1 VVSGIGHETDF
12 TIADFAADL
21 RAPTP
26 TAAAESVSPSR
37 DGLFDRLAELVE
49 RATRGTLRRL
59 ETEIQRVDG
68 LARRLVHPRARLAA
82 SGRLLGQVVARLLA
96 ARPDTAGLERG
107 RSELARRLAFAMRQN
122 LGRSGQT
129 LERLGASLASLD
141 PTAVLG
147 RGYSLTRNASGE
159 VVRSAAQLA
168 EGESITSTFS
178 QGSAVSEVKTRTH

>member
-1 VVSGIGHETDF
+1 
-12 TIADFAADL
+12 
-21 RAPTP
+21 
-26 TAAAESVSPSR
+26 
-37 DGLFDRLAELVE
+37 
-49 RATRGTLRRL
+49 
-59 ETEIQRVDG
+59 
-68 LARRLVHPRARLAA
+68 
-82 SGRLLGQVVARLLA
+82 
-96 ARPDTAGLERG
+96 
-107 RSELARRLAFAMRQN
+107 MRQN
-122 LGRSGQT
+122 LERSGQT